1 MSPLHLTP
9 STSPTHIPLYLTAL
23 TYPAHMPPCVRG
35 KLKWMQGCSPAA
47 LCASNMAHLLRAVPE
62 IPQEA
67 EKTRDAIRFVRVAE
81 EACGGDGLREALGL
95 LHMPDAQSAAH
106 ALIALGDVAK
116 NCDKKEALAAVKDA
130 ERATRDVVVLRCCD
144 LGGGLLNVAKK
155 EAFFSSASRILPS
168 PSIFAALASATQRTE
183 SSDGFCSWRIISCGS
198 TIRSQLPE
206 THLKN
211 KAQHHQTDA
220 SIGIRMP
227 SIQRRLSDRTPSVPQ
242 RSQPASVTRRSAVT
256 GTGCEGKPMDGC
268 FSACD
273 GCFLPECWR
282 FSS

>member
-1 MSPLHLTP
+1 M
-9 STSPTHIPLYLTAL
+9 
-23 TYPAHMPPCVRG
+23 
-35 KLKWMQGCSPAA
+35 
-47 LCASNMAHLLRAVPE
+47 MAHLLRAVPE

-155 EAFFSSASRILPS
+155 EAFLGLADSA
-168 PSIFAALASATQRTE
+168 FAEHLRGARLGDAANRELRWFLLLAYYKLRKH
-183 SSDGFCSWRIISCGS
+183 D
-198 TIRSQLPE
+198 P
-206 THLKN
+206 
-211 KAQHHQTDA
+211 
-220 SIGIRMP
+220 
-227 SIQRRLSDRTPSVPQ
+227 
-242 RSQPASVTRRSAVT
+242 QPAA
-256 GTGCEGKPMDGC
+256 
-268 FSACD
+268 
-273 GCFLPECWR
+273 
-282 FSS
+282 

>member
-1 MSPLHLTP
+1 MARFVSDITREASLTR
-9 STSPTHIPLYLTAL
+9 Y
-23 TYPAHMPPCVRG
+23 
-35 KLKWMQGCSPAA
+35 
-47 LCASNMAHLLRAVPE
+47 
-62 IPQEA
+62 
-67 EKTRDAIRFVRVAE
+67 AIRLVVAAE
-81 EACGGDGLREALGL
+81 EAGGGDRLREARGL
-95 LHMPDAQSAAH
+95 LHTPDAQSAAH

-227 SIQRRLSDRTPSVPQ
+227 NIQRRLSDRTPSVPQ
-242 RSQPASVTRRSAVT
+242 RSQPASSSSSPSSSSQGRALLQIVALLSLRWLLPPRVLALLELGAVV
-256 GTGCEGKPMDGC
+256 
-268 FSACD
+268 
-273 GCFLPECWR
+273 FLR
-282 FSS
+282 

>member
-116 NCDKKEALAAVKDA
+116 
-130 ERATRDVVVLRCCD
+130 
-144 LGGGLLNVAKK
+144 
-155 EAFFSSASRILPS
+155 
-168 PSIFAALASATQRTE
+168 
-183 SSDGFCSWRIISCGS
+183 
-198 TIRSQLPE
+198 
-206 THLKN
+206 
-211 KAQHHQTDA
+211 
-220 SIGIRMP
+220 
-227 SIQRRLSDRTPSVPQ
+227 
-242 RSQPASVTRRSAVT
+242 
-256 GTGCEGKPMDGC
+256 GTGDQY
-268 FSACD
+268 
-273 GCFLPECWR
+273 
-282 FSS
+282 